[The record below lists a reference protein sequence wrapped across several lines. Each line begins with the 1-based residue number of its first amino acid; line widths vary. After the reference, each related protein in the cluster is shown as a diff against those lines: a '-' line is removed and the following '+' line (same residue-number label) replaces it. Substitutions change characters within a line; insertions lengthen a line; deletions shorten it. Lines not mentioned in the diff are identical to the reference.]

1 MAPNVSAQTQI
12 SSPQYYRIQRLKVIM
27 VVRLLLQVLSILG
40 VVNLTL
46 ARPQFS
52 VKDPAPFQ
60 VDEFGT
66 SGYPHEISG
75 QQAFW

>member
-1 MAPNVSAQTQI
+1 
-12 SSPQYYRIQRLKVIM
+12 M